1 MPTTTLPYAMETDT
15 VKNSPLTTLLGGIS
29 KAQFLSEYWQ
39 KKPLLIRGAL
49 SDFNAPISA
58 DELAGLACEEGVESR
73 IVIEKDG
80 RHPWELRGGP
90 FTEDQFTTLPDSHWP
105 LLLQEANK
113 HIPELSALLDQFD
126 FIPSWWL
133 DDIMISYAADQGT
146 VGPHYDRYD
155 VFLLQVEGK
164 KHWKINSQPVADDNV
179 IDDIPLR
186 IMKTF
191 TSEQEWLL
199 EPGDMLYLPPGVAH
213 HGVALGESITYSIGY
228 RALSQQELLASYFD
242 FVLEQNGSDDYFGDP
257 TLSQQQHPGEITAA
271 TITQLTTLL
280 QTMPLDAQSIGRWFG
295 KFITEPNNPTERFLP
310 EQPLSQSQCLAL
322 LKTTHLIRNE
332 QCRFNFIT
340 QADGSINLYIDG
352 DEYTLSPQQA
362 NFGRIICDC
371 SHYDYQQ
378 LSPYLADSDSLERLF
393 HWINDGIIYFATE
406 E

>member
-1 MPTTTLPYAMETDT
+1 MPTTALPYAMETDT
-15 VKNSPLTTLLGGIS
+15 VKNSPLTLLGGIS

-58 DELAGLACEEGVESR
+58 DELAGLACEEEVESR

-80 RHPWELRGGP
+80 RHPWELRCGP
-90 FTEDQFTTLPDSHWP
+90 FTEDQFATLPESHWT

-164 KHWKINSQPVADDNV
+164 KHWKINSQPVADDNI
-179 IDDIPLR
+179 IDNISLR

-257 TLSQQQHPGEITAA
+257 ALSQQQHPGEITTA
-271 TITQLTTLL
+271 TIAQLTTLL
-280 QTMPLDAQSIGRWFG
+280 QTMPLDAESIGRWFG
-295 KFITEPNNPTERFLP
+295 KFITEPNNPSERFLP
-310 EQPLSQSQCLAL
+310 EHSLGQSQCLAL
-322 LKTTHLIRNE
+322 LKTTRLIRNE

-340 QADGSINLYIDG
+340 QADGSTNLYIDG

-362 NFGRIICDC
+362 NFGYIICDC

-378 LSPYLADSDSLERLF
+378 LSPYLADTDSLELLL

>member
-1 MPTTTLPYAMETDT
+1 MPTTISLCDMETNS
-15 VKNSPLTTLLGGIS
+15 VKNSPLTLLGGIS
-29 KAQFLSEYWQ
+29 KTQFLAEYWQ

-49 SDFNAPISA
+49 TDFNPPISA
-58 DELAGLACEEGVESR
+58 EELAGLACEEEVESR

-80 RHPWELRGGP
+80 LHPWELRGGP
-90 FTEDQFTTLPDSHWP
+90 FTEDQFTTLPESHWT

-113 HIPELSALLDQFD
+113 HIPALSILLDQFD

-164 KHWKINSQPVADDNV
+164 KSWKISTQPVADDNV
-179 IDDIPLR
+179 IDNIPLR

-191 TSEQEWLL
+191 TSEQEWTL

-242 FVLEQNGSDDYFGDP
+242 FVLEQNGSDEYFGDSA
-257 TLSQQQHPGEITAA
+257 LLQQQHPGEITPA

-280 QTMPLDAQSIGRWFG
+280 QDIPLDAENIGRWFG
-295 KFITEPNNPTERFLP
+295 RFITTPNNPTERFLP
-310 EQPLSQSQCLAL
+310 EQPLSQAQCLEQF
-322 LKTTHLIRNE
+322 KTTRLIRNE
-332 QCRFNFIT
+332 QCRFNFTT
-340 QADGSINLYIDG
+340 QSNGSINLYIDG
-352 DEYTLSPQQA
+352 DDYTLNPQQA
-362 NFGRIICDC
+362 HFGHIICDY

-378 LSPYLADSDSLERLF
+378 LSPCLTDPDSLALLLR
-393 HWINDGIIYFATE
+393 WINEGVIYFATE
-406 E
+406 A

>member
-1 MPTTTLPYAMETDT
+1 MPITTSPCAMETNT
-15 VKNSPLTTLLGGIS
+15 VNNSPLTLLGGIS
-29 KAQFLSEYWQ
+29 KAQFLAEYWQ

-49 SDFNAPISA
+49 TDFNPPISA
-58 DELAGLACEEGVESR
+58 DELAGLSCEEEVESR

-80 RHPWELRGGP
+80 RHPWELRCGP
-90 FTEDQFTTLPDSHWP
+90 FTEGQFTTLPESHWT
-105 LLLQEANK
+105 LLLQEANR
-113 HIPELSALLDQFD
+113 HIPELSTLLDQFD

-164 KHWKINSQPVADDNV
+164 KQWKINSQPVADDNV

-191 TSEQEWLL
+191 ASEQEWIL

-213 HGVALGESITYSIGY
+213 HGVALGEGITYSIGY

-257 TLSQQQHPGEITAA
+257 MLSQQQHPGEITAA

-280 QTMPLDAQSIGRWFG
+280 QKIPLDTESIGRWFG
-295 KFITEPNNPTERFLP
+295 QFITEPNNPSERFPP
-310 EQPLSQSQCLAL
+310 EQQLNQSQCLAL

-340 QADGSINLYIDG
+340 QTDGSINLYIDG
-352 DEYTLSPQQA
+352 DEHTLSPQQA
-362 NFGRIICDC
+362 NFGQIICDC

-378 LSPYLADSDSLERLF
+378 LSPCLADSDSLELLL
-393 HWINDGIIYFATE
+393 HWINEGVIYFATE

>member
-1 MPTTTLPYAMETDT
+1 MPITTSLCDMETNT
-15 VKNSPLTTLLGGIS
+15 VNNNPLTLLGGIS
-29 KAQFLSEYWQ
+29 KAQFLAEYWQ

-49 SDFNAPISA
+49 TNFDAPISA
-58 DELAGLACEEGVESR
+58 DELAGLACEEEVESR

-80 RHPWELRGGP
+80 RHPWELRCGP
-90 FTEDQFTTLPDSHWP
+90 FTEEQFSTLPESHWT
-105 LLLQEANK
+105 LLLQGANR

-146 VGPHYDRYD
+146 VGPHYDHYD

-164 KHWKINSQPVADDNV
+164 KQWQINSQPIADENV
-179 IDDIPLR
+179 IDNIPLR

-191 TSEQEWLL
+191 TSEQQWIL

-213 HGVALGESITYSIGY
+213 HGVAQGESITYSIGY
-228 RALSQQELLASYFD
+228 RALSQQELFASYFD
-242 FVLEQNGSDDYFGDP
+242 FVLEQSDNDQHVGNP
-257 TLSQQQHPGEITAA
+257 TLSPQQHPGEISAA

-280 QTMPLDAQSIGRWFG
+280 QKMPLDTESVGRWFG
-295 KFITEPNNPTERFLP
+295 KFITEPSSPNEYFPP
-310 EQPLSQSQCLAL
+310 EQPLSQSQCLTL

-340 QADGSINLYIDG
+340 QTDGSINLYIDG
-352 DEYTLSPQQA
+352 NEHTLSSQQA
-362 NFGRIICDC
+362 DFGQIICDN

-378 LSPYLADSDSLERLF
+378 LSPCLTHSDSLELLLR
-393 HWINDGIIYFATE
+393 WINEGSIYFATE

>member
-1 MPTTTLPYAMETDT
+1 MPTMTLLCVMETNT
-15 VKNSPLTTLLGGIS
+15 VNNSPLTLLGGIS
-29 KAQFLSEYWQ
+29 KAQFLAEYWQ

-49 SDFNAPISA
+49 TDFNAPISA
-58 DELAGLACEEGVESR
+58 DELAGLSCEEEVESR

-80 RHPWELRGGP
+80 RHPWELRCGP
-90 FTEDQFTTLPDSHWP
+90 FTEEQFTTLPESHWT
-105 LLLQEANK
+105 LLLQEANR
-113 HIPELSALLDQFD
+113 HIPELSTLLDQFD

-164 KHWKINSQPVADDNV
+164 KQWKINSQPVADENV
-179 IDDIPLR
+179 IDNIPLR

-191 TSEQEWLL
+191 TSEQQWTL

-213 HGVALGESITYSIGY
+213 HGVAQGESITYSIGY

-242 FVLEQNGSDDYFGDP
+242 FVLEQNDNDQYFGDP
-257 TLSQQQHPGEITAA
+257 TLSPQQHPGEITAA

-280 QTMPLDAQSIGRWFG
+280 QKMPLNTESVGHWFG
-295 KFITEPNNPTERFLP
+295 KFITEPSNPNEYFPP
-310 EQPLSQSQCLAL
+310 EQPLSQSQCLTL
-322 LKTTHLIRNE
+322 LKTAHLIRNE

-340 QADGSINLYIDG
+340 QTDGSINLYIDG

-362 NFGRIICDC
+362 DFGQIICDN

-378 LSPYLADSDSLERLF
+378 LSPCLTDSDSLELLLR
-393 HWINDGIIYFATE
+393 WINEGVIYFATE